1 MATGLTVTG
10 TAGDDLLQAGS
21 ADDTM
26 VGLAGNDLI
35 SGGAG
40 NDSITAGLG
49 FDTVLGGAGDDR
61 IDLSDGQF
69 GDVDIARGGDGNDT
83 ITSSLGDESID
94 GGNGNDTLSAI
105 GGTIAGGA
113 GNDTITLSDGFTT
126 GGAGADRF
134 LLGPPG
140 DPLLGQNWTVTI
152 GDFTMGSGG
161 DQIDLTNLIA
171 SLISVPDAA
180 SLGRYIWLEQTETS
194 TLIRLDR
201 DAAGNQYGVQ
211 TVAIVQNILPGSL
224 RQGGFAGSFLPGTER
239 SYVSTTLMGGDGND
253 TLAGGWGADTIK
265 GGGGDDYIS
274 DTSSNGPNNLSGE
287 DGNDTIFGGSGMDTL
302 DGGAGDDVLRPGGGN
317 DLVNGG
323 DGNDLVDLSYNTS
336 YSYATVD
343 GGAGNDT
350 IIGGTNGDQIQG
362 GDGDDTLTAIQAT
375 LQGGNGNDTLSLTA
389 GQAVGGA
396 GIDIFRPTPIPPGN
410 VYTSG
415 MVTITD
421 FKTGAGGD
429 QLDLS
434 GLLSSLV
441 GYRSGDPTG
450 RYMWLEYNGDGTMV
464 KIDEDAA
471 GGTATGRTVAF
482 LTGVKPADLVAANFT
497 GGITPLLTRDESNR
511 AQTGTAADDT
521 LVGGWGNDTIT
532 GAAGN
537 DTISDTAGTNLLSG
551 DVGNDTIAGL
561 GIRDTIDGGDGND
574 VLTGGSQASVDGGAG
589 NDLLEAMV
597 GGGRFNGGTGN
608 DTIYGYFGAEYLD
621 GGDGNDLV
629 QWLRNS
635 NYYDTDTAVD
645 TLHGGAG
652 NDTVIGAGMN
662 DLLYGDDGDDVLI
675 SSGGVMT
682 LEGGAGNDRLEAVTG
697 TLTGGTGADRF
708 APNGVTY
715 AWYSYSVGSVTI
727 SDFNVAEGDA
737 IDVGKVLSYLFKPN
751 NIELPLARYFQIVQ
765 DGADTLLKI
774 DIDPLNQGGFSVPD
788 TGYLTLARLQNVTAS
803 SLTAANF
810 IGGLDP
816 AQVAQYMPQTINGS
830 AGSDLLISGLGNDLI
845 YGGAGIDAV
854 YYAAPAADF
863 DARFLVYPRANIPGG
878 SFNIFDKSGSGF
890 GADAVTGVELAVIGD
905 RVVPLISPWG
915 HMGASRPYDQ
925 SQFGEAEYL
934 ALYPDVAAA
943 VAKGQYASGEA
954 HYLAMGKAEGR
965 VAPASFSSA
974 LVLFDERF
982 YLAQNPDVSALIGPG
997 KVPDAWTHFKLYGEK
1012 EGRDPNVLF
1021 DTDWYLAHN
1030 PDVAAA
1036 VATGGIDALTHYA
1049 QYGWKEGRDPSRFFD
1064 TSLYLTENPD
1074 VAAAGINPLLH
1085 YLAFGYTEGR
1095 VLHYTGDLI

>member
-26 VGLAGNDLI
+26 AGLAGNDLI

-69 GDVDIARGGDGNDT
+69 GDIDIARGGDGNDT

-105 GGTIAGGA
+105 GGTIIGGS
-113 GNDTITLSDGFTT
+113 GNDTITLTNGFAA

-134 LLGPPG
+134 VLGTPG
-140 DPLLGQNWTVTI
+140 DQLQGQNWSVTI
-152 GDFTMGSGG
+152 NDFTAGIGG
-161 DQIDLTNLIA
+161 DQLDPTNLLSSVIGDRSG
-171 SLISVPDAA
+171 SLY
-180 SLGRYIWLEQTETS
+180 GRYIWLEQTETS

-201 DAAGNQYGVQ
+201 DAAGNQYSAQ
-211 TVAIVQNILPGSL
+211 TVAVLQNLAPEAL
-224 RQGGFAGSFLPGTER
+224 KTGSFVGGIVPPIGRTSLDA
-239 SYVSTTLMGGDGND
+239 TLIGGDGND
-253 TLAGGWGADTIK
+253 TLAGGWGYDTIK
-265 GGGGDDYIS
+265 GGSGDDYIS
-274 DTSSNGPNNLSGE
+274 DVSNNYGNTLSGE
-287 DGNDTIFGGSGMDTL
+287 AGNDTLIAGSGADTL
-302 DGGAGDDVLRPGGGN
+302 DGGAGDDVIRPGGGY
-317 DLVNGG
+317 DQVKGG
-323 DGNDLVDLSYNTS
+323 DGNDLIDLTYNAS
-336 YSYATVD
+336 YSVGNVD
-343 GGAGNDT
+343 GGDGNDT
-350 IIGGTNGDQIQG
+350 IIGGSNGDQIQG
-362 GDGDDTLTAIQAT
+362 GAGDDAMSAIQAT
-375 LQGGNGNDTLSLTA
+375 MVGGDGNDILSLSA
-389 GQAVGGA
+389 GQVAGGA
-396 GIDIFRPTPIPPGN
+396 GVDRFLLTPIPAGN
-410 VYTSG
+410 YSISG

-421 FKTGAGGD
+421 FKVGSGGD
-429 QLDLS
+429 LLDLS
-434 GLLSSLV
+434 GLLPSLI
-441 GYRSGDPTG
+441 GYRTGDTTG
-450 RYMWLEYNGDGTMV
+450 RYIWLEYNGDGTMV

-471 GGTATGRTVAF
+471 AGAYTGRTVAY
-482 LTGVKPADLVAANFT
+482 LTGVKPADLLAANFT
-497 GGITPLLTRDESNR
+497 GGVIPAMTRDDSNR
-511 AQTGTAADDT
+511 AQTGTAGNDT
-521 LVGGWGNDTIT
+521 LVGGWGNDAIA
-532 GAAGN
+532 GADGN
-537 DTISDTAGTNLLSG
+537 DTISDTAGTNQLSG
-551 DVGNDTIAGL
+551 GTGNDTIIGL
-561 GIRDTIDGGDGND
+561 GLRDTIDGGDGND
-574 VLTGGSQASVDGGAG
+574 VLSGGSSASVDGGAG
-589 NDLLEAMV
+589 NDTLEAMV
-597 GGGRFNGGTGN
+597 GSGRFNGGAGN
-608 DTIYGYFGAEYLD
+608 DTIYGNYGAEYLD
-621 GGDGNDLV
+621 GGDGNDLL
-629 QWLRNS
+629 QWVRNS
-635 NYYDTDTAVD
+635 SYYGTDTAVD

-652 NDTVIGAGMN
+652 NDTIISEGMN
-662 DLLYGDDGDDVLI
+662 DLLYGDDGDDVLTAGI
-675 SSGGVMT
+675 GTVT
-682 LEGGAGNDRLEAVTG
+682 LEGGAGNDRLEAITG
-697 TLTGGTGADRF
+697 ALTGGTGADRF
-708 APNGVTY
+708 ASNGVTW
-715 AWYSYSVGSVTI
+715 AWYSYTVSPVTVT
-727 SDFNVAEGDA
+727 DFNTAEGDV
-737 IDVGKVLSYLFKPN
+737 IDLSKVLPYLYNPGRGD
-751 NIELPLARYFQIVQ
+751 IPIARYFQLVQ
-765 DGADTLLKI
+765 EGADTLLKI
-774 DIDPLNQGGFSVPD
+774 DIDPLNQGSFSVPD

-816 AQVAQYMPQTINGS
+816 AKVAQYMPQTINGS
-830 AGSDLLISGLGNDLI
+830 AGSDLLISGLGNDQI

-863 DARFLVYPRANIPGG
+863 DARFLIYPRSNISGG
-878 SFNIFDKSGSGF
+878 FNIFDKSADGF
-890 GADAVTGVELAVIGD
+890 GVDAVSGVELAVIGN
-905 RVVPLISPWG
+905 RVVPLLTPG
-915 HMGASRPYDQ
+915 VVPNAGGPYDH

-943 VAKGQYASGEA
+943 VAKGYYASGEA

-974 LVLFDERF
+974 LILFDDRF

-1095 VLHYTGDLI
+1095 ALHYTGDLI